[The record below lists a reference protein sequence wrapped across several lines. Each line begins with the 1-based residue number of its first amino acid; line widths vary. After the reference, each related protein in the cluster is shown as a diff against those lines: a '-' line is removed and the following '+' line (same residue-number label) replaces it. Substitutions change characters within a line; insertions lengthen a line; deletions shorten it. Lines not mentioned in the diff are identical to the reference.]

1 MTAPE
6 LMSPTQPF
14 LIVSSYVHLTF
25 KLSATQVF
33 VWAVD
38 LRNGNPVVD
47 APITVFDPDG
57 NPMTSGNTNEEGI
70 FQAAIPVKP
79 DIFGN
84 YYTVMGDPGDDTFS
98 LAYSNWNSGIQ
109 GYEFGIQTDYSGP
122 HTLAYFYTDRPIYR
136 PGQTVYFRTIVRHAR
151 NGRYTMPDI
160 GILPI
165 NVTDG
170 NYQPLLD
177 LELPL
182 SEYGSAQGQ
191 FTLSEEAVPGYYTIN
206 SPHGSV
212 IFQVSEY
219 RKPEIDIQIAASPNP
234 AVSGQTITAQ
244 VEARYFFGTPAGDV
258 PLTWTVH
265 AIPEY
270 FPLPGFSTG
279 TIDYGWSYP
288 AYAGMYNPYGKF
300 ISSGDGRTGSNGL
313 LAIEIPTTLGE
324 PAQRY
329 MIEVTLQDESGFP
342 VSNQT
347 EVIVHPAEF
356 YIGVR
361 PDAWIGVAGD
371 EISFEIKVVDW
382 ERNTAGSQDLN
393 ARFRK
398 VTWVRSEKDEIY
410 DYPTYTPSY
419 TPVSSSDFH
428 TDADGIARLAFT
440 PNEPG
445 AYELEIQGGE
455 AITQIT
461 MWVAGEGQVAWPNLP
476 NQQLTLTS
484 DRQSYLPG
492 DTAKILI
499 PNPFGE
505 GAQALVTIERGEVLR
520 HQVLEIESNGY
531 TLNLPL
537 ESEDAPNIYLVVTLI
552 GAGSQGYFDFRQ
564 GFLNLEVDPVEQT
577 LQVSLTPEPPQAG
590 PQDEVS
596 FTVLVTDADGRPVQ
610 GEFSLSIIDKA
621 VLSLAD
627 PFEAGIVDAFYGTQP
642 LGVRTGL
649 SLAAY
654 AHRFVDIPGGLGGG
668 GGGDVM
674 PPSLRESFQD
684 TAYWNAEII
693 TDAAGQAVISLTLPD
708 NLTTWLASTRG
719 LTIDTRVGESSTEI
733 IATKDLLIRPV
744 TPRFLVAGDH
754 LRLTGIV
761 HNNTENDL
769 TVDVRLQATGFM
781 LDDPSAATQ
790 NAAIPAGGRLPVAWW
805 GTVESVDSVD
815 LIFSADGAG
824 LSDMTR
830 PLWGDLPVLQY
841 TAPQT
846 FATAGTMDSGGERL
860 EIVSLPRT
868 FDPDGG
874 DLRLELAPSLAAAIL
889 PGLDVL
895 EHYPYECTEQTLSRF
910 LPNLE
915 AYRAVQELG

>member
-1 MTAPE
+1 
-6 LMSPTQPF
+6 
-14 LIVSSYVHLTF
+14 
-25 KLSATQVF
+25 
-33 VWAVD
+33 
-38 LRNGNPVVD
+38 
-47 APITVFDPDG
+47 
-57 NPMTSGNTNEEGI
+57 
-70 FQAAIPVKP
+70 
-79 DIFGN
+79 
-84 YYTVMGDPGDDTFS
+84 
-98 LAYSNWNSGIQ
+98 
-109 GYEFGIQTDYSGP
+109 
-122 HTLAYFYTDRPIYR
+122 
-136 PGQTVYFRTIVRHAR
+136 
-151 NGRYTMPDI
+151 

-191 FTLSEEAVPGYYTIN
+191 FMLSDEAVPGYYSIT

-212 IFQVSEY
+212 TFQVSEY
-219 RKPEIDIQIAASPNP
+219 RTPEIDLQIAASPNP
-234 AVSGQTITAQ
+234 AISGQMITAQ

-270 FPLPGFSTG
+270 FSLPGYSTG
-279 TIDYGWSYP
+279 TIGYDWSYP
-288 AYAGMYNPYGKF
+288 AYARMVNPYGKF
-300 ISSGDGRTGSNGL
+300 ISSGDGRTGSNGIL
-313 LAIEIPTTLGE
+313 DIEIPTTSGE

-329 MIEVTLQDESGFP
+329 IIEVTLQDESGFP
-342 VSNQT
+342 VSNQA

-371 EISFEIKVVDW
+371 EISFEIKVIDW
-382 ERNTAGSQDLN
+382 ERNTSGSQDLN

-410 DYPTYTPSY
+410 DFPTYTPIY
-419 TPVSSSDFH
+419 TPISSSDFR
-428 TDADGIARLAFT
+428 TGADGTARLAFT
-440 PNEPG
+440 PPEPG
-445 AYELEIQGGE
+445 AYELEISGG
-455 AITQIT
+455 AALTQIT

-484 DRQSYLPG
+484 DRQNYSPG

-499 PNPFGE
+499 PNPIGE

-520 HQVLEIESNGY
+520 HQLLEIDSNGY

-537 ESEDAPNIYLVVTLI
+537 GSDDAPNVYLVVTLI
-552 GAGSQGYFDFRQ
+552 GTGSQEKFDFRQ

-577 LQVSLTPEPPQAG
+577 LHVSLTPHPLQAG
-590 PQDEVS
+590 PRDEVS
-596 FTVLVTDADGRPVQ
+596 FTVLVTDGDGRPVQ
-610 GEFSLSIIDKA
+610 GEFSLAIIDKA

-668 GGGDVM
+668 GGGEVM

-684 TAYWNAEII
+684 TAYWNADII

-719 LTIDTRVGESSTEI
+719 LTIDTRVGESS
-733 IATKDLLIRPV
+733 
-744 TPRFLVAGDH
+744 
-754 LRLTGIV
+754 
-761 HNNTENDL
+761 
-769 TVDVRLQATGFM
+769 
-781 LDDPSAATQ
+781 
-790 NAAIPAGGRLPVAWW
+790 
-805 GTVESVDSVD
+805 
-815 LIFSADGAG
+815 
-824 LSDMTR
+824 
-830 PLWGDLPVLQY
+830 
-841 TAPQT
+841 
-846 FATAGTMDSGGERL
+846 
-860 EIVSLPRT
+860 
-868 FDPDGG
+868 
-874 DLRLELAPSLAAAIL
+874 
-889 PGLDVL
+889 
-895 EHYPYECTEQTLSRF
+895 
-910 LPNLE
+910 
-915 AYRAVQELG
+915 